1 MERKEKEIMLKDVEQ
16 NVLYDS
22 GLQYLRD
29 TGGRIT
35 SMIGKKLEEGHSF
48 VWDHGSFRVLFSSHT
63 ERCEAYMFVVNKD
76 DRTLVTISVFAGNVF
91 AHVGTEYEND
101 IKGGR
106 KNALARRAVSDAVC
120 LLAGHSGEIVAA
132 FLENL

>member
-1 MERKEKEIMLKDVEQ
+1 MERKEKELMLRDVEQ
-16 NVLYDS
+16 NILYDS

-29 TGGRIT
+29 TGGRIA
-35 SMIGKKLEEGHSF
+35 SMVGKKLEEGHSF
-48 VWDHGSFRVLFSSHT
+48 VWDHGSFRVLFSSHV
-63 ERCEAYMFVVNKD
+63 ERGEAYMFVVNKD

-106 KNALARRAVSDAVC
+106 KNALARRAVSDAVR
-120 LLAGHSGEIVAA
+120 LLAGHSSEIVEA